1 MKRFLI
7 QTENEITKDGN
18 LISEQL
24 LIVKKRSAKNS
35 IEELEKIGCKIT
47 GVYPISTNN
56 FYDKIMKGE

>member
-7 QTENEITKDGN
+7 QTETEVTETGN
-18 LISEQL
+18 FISEQL
-24 LIVKKRSAKNS
+24 LIVKKRSVKDS
-35 IEELEKIGCKIT
+35 IEELEKIGCKIK